1 MKKYTISSIF
11 VLFFLTNLSLYAMDD
26 FINQETNIDSILKIK
41 PPIKYNENLKYQEIN
56 KYNESKNKDA
66 KSNYDFGVDVDVNK
80 ELMTIDSLKLDVG
93 TNF

>member
-56 KYNESKNKDA
+56 KYSESKNKDT
-66 KSNYDFGVDVDVNK
+66 KSTYDFGVDVDVNK
-80 ELMTIDSLKLDVG
+80 ELRTIDSLKLDIG